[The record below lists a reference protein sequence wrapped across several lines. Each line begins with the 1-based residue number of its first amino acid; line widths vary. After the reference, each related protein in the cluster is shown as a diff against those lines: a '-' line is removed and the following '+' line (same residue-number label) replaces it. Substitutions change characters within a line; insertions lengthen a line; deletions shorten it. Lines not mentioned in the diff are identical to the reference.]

1 VRAMLIGDIHA
12 RDTSP
17 RNRLPGYLDEVIDLL
32 TQAADMQTAMGI
44 ECVVLA
50 GDIFDHKRPGATS
63 HGTIVRLINTLRLF
77 ANAYVVTGN
86 HDIRNDRLDTLDTQP
101 LGVLI
106 ASGALKPLDG
116 WMRNTEDYP
125 IYGLPW
131 LQDWKDPKARE
142 AALEDWHKISPRY
155 RANSLI
161 VTHAPIYPPDKAQS
175 QMFELV
181 PTHGPNS
188 LSEAMGNHG
197 YVYYGHIH
205 EDHGIFTDD
214 GVTYCNVG
222 ALSRGS
228 LNEHNTSRAIQ
239 VAVWDSTSGFS
250 THELDYQPADSIF
263 AVQRVLDNKASAASL
278 DEFLSEVGSAT
289 LDISNTHSVI
299 DHIRT
304 RTDLGPRVPPLAIK
318 ILEEMDS
325 NG

>member
-1 VRAMLIGDIHA
+1 VRALLIGDIHA

-17 RNRLPGYLDEVIDLL
+17 VNRLPGYLDEVIDLL
-32 TQAADMQTAMGI
+32 TQAATIQANEGI

-77 ANAYVVTGN
+77 DNAYVVTGN

-106 ASGALKPLDG
+106 ASGALTPLDG
-116 WMRNTEDYP
+116 WEEEHGWP
-125 IYGLPW
+125 IFGLPW
-131 LQDWKDPKARE
+131 LQNWMDAEARND
-142 AALEDWHKISPRY
+142 ALEHWQSVSW
-155 RANSLI
+155 AEGTAGLI

-181 PTHGPNS
+181 PTSGPNS
-188 LSEAMGNHG
+188 LSSAMGNRG
-197 YVYYGHIH
+197 FVYYGHIH

-228 LNEHNTSRAIQ
+228 LNEHNTNRAIQ
-239 VAVWDSTSGFS
+239 VAIWDSETPGF
-250 THELDYQPADSIF
+250 TTRTLDYQSADTIF
-263 AVQRVLDNKASAASL
+263 AIQRVLENKEHKASL
-278 DEFLSEVGSAT
+278 DEFLADVGSAT
-289 LDISNTHSVI
+289 LDITNTHSVI

-304 RTDLGPRVPPLAIK
+304 RDDITPRQKTLATTL
-318 ILEEMDS
+318 LEETES

>member
-1 VRAMLIGDIHA
+1 VRALLIGDIHA

-32 TQAADMQTAMGI
+32 TQAATIQANEGI
-44 ECVVLA
+44 DCVVLA

-77 ANAYVVTGN
+77 TNAYVVTGN
-86 HDIRNDRLDTLDTQP
+86 HDIRNDRLDSLDTQP

-106 ASGALKPLDG
+106 ASGALTPLDG
-116 WMRNTEDYP
+116 WHDEFP
-125 IYGLPW
+125 IFGLPW
-131 LQDWKDPKARE
+131 LQDWMSADERKR
-142 AALEDWHKISPRY
+142 ALLAWTNSK
-155 RANSLI
+155 RATRNSLI
-161 VTHAPIYPPDKAQS
+161 ITHAPIYPPDKASS

-181 PTHGPNS
+181 PTHGPDS
-188 LSEAMGNHG
+188 LSEQMGNRG
-197 YVYYGHIH
+197 FVYYGHIH

-228 LNEHNTSRAIQ
+228 LNEHNTNRAIQ
-239 VAVWDSTSGFS
+239 VAVWDSTVPEFT

-263 AVQRVLDNKASAASL
+263 TVAAVQEKKAHAASL

-318 ILEEMDS
+318 ILEEIDS